1 MGALAEIS
9 GNRPFEIFSL
19 CAVLTS
25 KLAKDWKGAI
35 TAAQVD
41 ELVNLDL
48 LGESEEG
55 RALIDHHLRVLVT
68 AMSTEERTVMEL
80 LSAGKE
86 GEATED
92 ALMRLQEAGLV
103 VANDEGYAINGALIE
118 FVSRAIVEG
127 VIRVSV
133 E

>member
-9 GNRPFEIFSL
+9 GNRPFEILSL